1 MSAIRPDPQ
10 QWRDLLLRE
19 IVLPSLVDQ
28 VPTEQARGR
37 ELAAAVRSP
46 EAMPAVPIAAMDGF
60 AVRRTDLVAP
70 GRTTLPVSA
79 ELPARPGEIPA
90 LAAGTAARIMTGAA
104 VPRGADAVIEVEASD
119 ADPFGPVPAA
129 VTF

>member
-46 EAMPAVPIAAMDGF
+46 EAMPAVPIAALDGF
-60 AVRRTDLVAP
+60 AGRRTALVAP
-70 GRTTLPVSA
+70 GRPT
-79 ELPARPGEIPA
+79 
-90 LAAGTAARIMTGAA
+90 
-104 VPRGADAVIEVEASD
+104 
-119 ADPFGPVPAA
+119 
-129 VTF
+129 